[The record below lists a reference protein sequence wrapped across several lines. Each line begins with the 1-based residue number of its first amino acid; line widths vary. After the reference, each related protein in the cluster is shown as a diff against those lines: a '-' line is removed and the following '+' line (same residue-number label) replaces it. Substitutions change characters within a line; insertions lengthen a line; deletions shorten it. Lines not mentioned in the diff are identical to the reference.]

1 MSVEILHKF
10 PHEREIEPLFQAAR
24 LASRSAPA
32 SARRE
37 PGHRRRQATPRP
49 DRLER
54 ALGIDRPAVD
64 AAAVDVDRIEEPP
77 VAGEVL
83 VAEPRHAVDCDAGRR
98 ILERQRTVGRDRE
111 ARDGAV
117 GEVRRKANRSSGV
130 TTAQQ
135 ISLRPLPTDEVRG
148 TSDPSTI
155 AYDDAAA
162 APFSARKASVTTSAP
177 PDVNAKPYGVG
188 PCEAIEREAPKVP
201 SAATLY
207 VSIESVPRSVI
218 TIIDPSGLN
227 ATCAGSA
234 SLEASA

>member
-1 MSVEILHKF
+1 M
-10 PHEREIEPLFQAAR
+10 
-24 LASRSAPA
+24 
-32 SARRE
+32 
-37 PGHRRRQATPRP
+37 
-49 DRLER
+49 
-54 ALGIDRPAVD
+54 AV
-64 AAAVDVDRIEEPP
+64 VGVDRVEVPP

-83 VAEPRHAVDCDAGRR
+83 VAEPRHTIDCDAGRR
-98 ILERQRTVGRDRE
+98 ILHASEPSAAIAKRDT
-111 ARDGAV
+111 APSAKFV
-117 GEVRRKANRSSGV
+117 VKANRSSGV

-148 TSDPSTI
+148 TSDPSTS

-162 APFSARKASVTTSAP
+162 APFSARKASVTTSTP
-177 PDVNAKPYGVG
+177 PDVNAKPYGAG
-188 PCEAIEREAPKVP
+188 PCDGIVWEARKVP
-201 SAATLY
+201 SAATSY